1 MGQGASSPCLT
12 QSYSTKVPQMWSVAT
27 WGPGLAALCGE
38 RQGKDGLQDPA
49 ESGGGAQAW
58 LTTALHMQTLIHDR

>member
-1 MGQGASSPCLT
+1 
-12 QSYSTKVPQMWSVAT
+12 MWSVAT